1 MREKKVRGIKRKTED
16 MVNLI
21 EEYTMAFPTEFYNGY
36 WHLRLPV
43 GQGFISSDKTPRK
56 VKRLCIQ
63 TLLDRAEYLKELQPH
78 DDEKYRVVV
87 LIDLPGLWNS
97 QIIIFKGEDYFN
109 EFFNRD
115 SDYYKWIPLS
125 ANRNIQTEWGLA
137 IPDDLAIT
145 GFKEVIDDED
155 GYFESEIWFVGELE

>member
-1 MREKKVRGIKRKTED
+1 MHEKKVRGIKRKTED
-16 MVNLI
+16 MINRI
-21 EEYTMAFPTEFYNGY
+21 EENTRVFPTEFYNGY
-36 WHLRLPV
+36 WSLRLPV

-63 TLLDRAEYLKELQPH
+63 TLLERAEYLKEFQAQ
-78 DDEKYRVVV
+78 DDEKYRIVV

-109 EFFNRD
+109 GFFNRD

-125 ANRNIQTEWGLA
+125 ANRNIQTEWGLT
-137 IPDDLAIT
+137 IPDNLALA
-145 GFKEVIDDED
+145 GYKAVIDDED
-155 GYFESEIWFVGELE
+155 GYFESEIWFVGELK